1 MGAAVDLNI
10 SHAKTRGSCY
20 ARVNPKSRLP
30 CGFLR
35 SCFEY
40 CIPYCMPLNDRK
52 IMGIYSSIEDDAE
65 KIIVLFSLLYDYLG
79 LFECWVKSYVES
91 VCSRLIF

>member
-35 SCFEY
+35 SCFEHW
-40 CIPYCMPLNDRK
+40 IPYCMPLNDRK
-52 IMGIYSSIEDDAE
+52 IMGTYYPIEDDVE
-65 KIIVLFSLLYDYLG
+65 KIIMLFSLLYDCLG
-79 LFECWVKSYVES
+79 LFECWVES
-91 VCSRLIF
+91 